1 MYKNT
6 MIKDEAALDTIYGT
20 VNPNSLAKE
29 TNHLTAAYRD
39 WIEQAPFMA
48 VASVGNGGMD
58 CSPRGDKPGQL
69 FRVLDN
75 KTIAI
80 PDRRGNNRLDTLRNL
95 VTDPRIALLF
105 LMPGINETLRINGEA
120 IVTTDEALRKSFASG
135 ANEPVTVVV
144 VSIKSVY
151 FQCARALM
159 RSDLWS
165 IDAQV
170 KKASVPTAGEMTKS
184 GLPDFDSNSYD
195 AELMGRQKD
204 SLY

>member
-1 MYKNT
+1 MPPTLTSANIY
-6 MIKDEAALDTIYGT
+6 DEAALDTIYGT

-29 TNHLTAAYRD
+29 TNHLTAAYRN

-48 VASVGNGGMD
+48 VASGGNGGMD

-105 LMPGINETLRINGEA
+105 LMPGVNETLTHSYWDGKKTACINTAFRKIKIRTEYSTCA
-120 IVTTDEALRKSFASG
+120 CVQTHSSNNSRRTLINVSREPAALH
-135 ANEPVTVVV
+135 
-144 VSIKSVY
+144 
-151 FQCARALM
+151 
-159 RSDLWS
+159 WS
-165 IDAQV
+165 
-170 KKASVPTAGEMTKS
+170 
-184 GLPDFDSNSYD
+184 LPMDPLRMSAHHAYVMQ
-195 AELMGRQKD
+195 L
-204 SLY
+204 